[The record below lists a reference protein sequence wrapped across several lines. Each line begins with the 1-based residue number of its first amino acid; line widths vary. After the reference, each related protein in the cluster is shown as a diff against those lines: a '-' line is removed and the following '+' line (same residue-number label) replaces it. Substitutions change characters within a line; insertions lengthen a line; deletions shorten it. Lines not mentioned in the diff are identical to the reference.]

1 MNLWDALSEQSTHRL
16 WLIGGLIVL
25 GLGMLVGE
33 PGIASIGL
41 AALITAVLALTVPSI
56 AIQLIVWSI
65 LSLALAVVL
74 RGLVSNQPK
83 PSQWQTE
90 AEVTMMIPEGRV
102 GEVAYEGTLWKA
114 KCDIA
119 NLQVAEGELVYVVGR
134 QGNTLIVMPTRL
146 MNSPDLS

>member
-1 MNLWDALSEQSTHRL
+1 MNLWDALSDQSPHRL

-25 GLGMLVGE
+25 GIGMLVGE

-41 AALITAVLALTVPSI
+41 AALITAILALSVPSL

-65 LSLALAVVL
+65 LSLALAIVL
-74 RGLVSNQPK
+74 RGLVSQKPK

-90 AEVTMMIPEGRV
+90 AEVTVMIPEGRV

-119 NLQVAEGELVYVVGR
+119 DLQIPQGELVNVIGR
-134 QGNTLIVMPTRL
+134 QGNTLIVMPVRF
-146 MNSPDLS
+146 MNYSDMS

>member
-1 MNLWDALSEQSTHRL
+1 MNLWDVLSEQSPHRL
-16 WLIGGLIVL
+16 WLISGLVVL

-41 AALITAVLALTVPSI
+41 AALITAVLALSVPSI
-56 AIQLIVWSI
+56 SVQLIVWSI
-65 LSLALAVVL
+65 LSLALAIVL
-74 RGLVSNQPK
+74 RGLVGQKTK

-90 AEVTMMIPEGRV
+90 AEVTMTIPEGRV

-119 NLQVAEGELVYVVGR
+119 DLQVSQGELVYVVGR
-134 QGNTLIVMPTRL
+134 QGNTLLVMPVRF
-146 MNSPDLS
+146 MNSTDLS